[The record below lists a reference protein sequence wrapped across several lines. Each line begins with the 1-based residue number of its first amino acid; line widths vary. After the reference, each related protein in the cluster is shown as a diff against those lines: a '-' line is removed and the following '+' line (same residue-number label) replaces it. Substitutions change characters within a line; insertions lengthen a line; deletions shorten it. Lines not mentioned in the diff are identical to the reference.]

1 MFSQFYIE
9 KTALFSIKN
18 ANAFEH
24 VFDLVTEELHE
35 MEMNSQD
42 EISFYESVYFEYKW
56 VYVNT
61 RQFSFKMFYK
71 EIENI
76 SLQKKNFVKL
86 LNFLEIM
93 KIHQFDASSLQ
104 NLKKIFKEMVQK
116 NYALEMLESN

>member
-42 EISFYESVYFEYKW
+42 DISFYESVYFEYKW